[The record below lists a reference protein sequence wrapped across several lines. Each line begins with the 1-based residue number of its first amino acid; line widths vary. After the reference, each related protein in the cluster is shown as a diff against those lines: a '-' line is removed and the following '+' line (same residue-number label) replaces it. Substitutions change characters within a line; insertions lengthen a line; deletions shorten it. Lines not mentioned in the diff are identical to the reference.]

1 MRGLTS
7 GLVLSLGLL
16 LLAGCSDSGS
26 SGSGPTGYVVG
37 GLVENLPYSCGAS
50 EGRTGRI
57 GQFTYEKGHG
67 CTFALGGLVLPVSA
81 AALEDGAVTPYDMTA
96 TREAAWTLTAIMD
109 AISYGRP
116 GSGIF
121 TIVDGVLTQRLPRV
135 DLQRGDEA
143 IATALAPFAGTVR
156 EVSVATGRARIGE
169 FVDEENALRK
179 PLDELV
185 SDGEA
190 ALARLGV
197 PVEQGEPP
205 LVTADSSAQS
215 DPASTQASVTN
226 NVVNLR
232 VYDYA
237 GNPLTVQSV
246 SYVPGENDSDWLSV
260 TDKQNKKN
268 AVPVAGLDDGDIQG
282 PNVFGI
288 SLEVARK
295 KSNQVGQWFQ
305 STAMSPGSWQAPVTI
320 MAYGATDDQT
330 METYYPDELNFGYHI
345 DLTVN
350 TSAGTFQCPNAIFGQ
365 GSSSP
370 SLKAFLNLVEDIGDT
385 IFDGFEFVASD
396 GTEGGDD
403 TVQSFGEAVAAAFK
417 IKYQNWW
424 ILGLNAQDVSYRT
437 NAWTYPVLMMQ
448 CVQNGQ
454 IAAVLA
460 YSDYDD
466 HTFNLQ
472 VSFPGQP
479 ITVTSSSGSNDG

>member
-1 MRGLTS
+1 MRALLS
-7 GLVLSLGLL
+7 SLALSLALL
-16 LLAGCSDSGS
+16 PLAGCSDSG

-37 GLVENLPYSCGAS
+37 GLVENLPYSCGS
-50 EGRTGRI
+50 LSGRTGRI
-57 GQFTYEKGHG
+57 GQFTYEKGEG
-67 CTFALGGLVLPVSA
+67 CTFTLGGLVLPVSA

-109 AISYGRP
+109 AISYRRP
-116 GSGIF
+116 GSDVF
-121 TIVDGVLTQRLPRV
+121 TIVDGILTQRLPRV
-135 DLQRGDEA
+135 DLARGDEA
-143 IATALAPFAGTVR
+143 IATALAPYSGTVDQTT
-156 EVSVATGRARIGE
+156 VASGRARIGE
-169 FVDEENALRK
+169 FVDEENVLRT

-185 SDGEA
+185 AEGEA

-205 LVTADSSAQS
+205 LATAASSAS
-215 DPASTQASVTN
+215 ADPASAAASVTN

-246 SYVPGENDSDWLSV
+246 SYQPGQNDSDWLSV
-260 TDKQNKKN
+260 TAKQNKKN
-268 AVPVAGLDDGDIQG
+268 AVPVAGLDNGDIQG

-288 SLEVARK
+288 SFEVARK
-295 KSNQVGQWFQ
+295 KSDQVGQWFQ
-305 STAMSPGSWQAPVTI
+305 NTAMSPGTWQSPVTI
-320 MAYGATDDQT
+320 MAYGATDNQT
-330 METYYPDELNFGYHI
+330 TDTYYPDALNFGYHI

-350 TSAGTFQCPNAIFGQ
+350 TSAGTFQCPNVILGQ
-365 GSSSP
+365 GSSGP
-370 SLKAFLNLVEDIGDT
+370 SLKDFLNLTEDIADT
-385 IFDGFEFVASD
+385 VFDGFEFVASD
-396 GTEGGDD
+396 GAEGGDD

-437 NAWTYPVLMMQ
+437 NAWTYPVILMQ
-448 CVQNGQ
+448 CIGNGQ
-454 IAAVLA
+454 LAAVLG

-479 ITVTSSSGSNDG
+479 ITVSSSTSSSGS